1 MKQATLQKLI
11 ISIVLCY
18 LQQNAMAQSKWQFG
32 VYAGG
37 NVSKLKPQELAENKR
52 YPFNDT
58 YKLTPSYNF
67 GVNIDYSVSKKLFI
81 ESGLNIISKN
91 LDAEKEEEIYSITK
105 GSFDGLTV
113 SP

>member
-37 NVSKLKPQELAENKR
+37 NVSKLKPQELAEISILYLCFFMGSSLADTNR
-52 YPFNDT
+52 Y
-58 YKLTPSYNF
+58 
-67 GVNIDYSVSKKLFI
+67 
-81 ESGLNIISKN
+81 
-91 LDAEKEEEIYSITK
+91 
-105 GSFDGLTV
+105 
-113 SP
+113 